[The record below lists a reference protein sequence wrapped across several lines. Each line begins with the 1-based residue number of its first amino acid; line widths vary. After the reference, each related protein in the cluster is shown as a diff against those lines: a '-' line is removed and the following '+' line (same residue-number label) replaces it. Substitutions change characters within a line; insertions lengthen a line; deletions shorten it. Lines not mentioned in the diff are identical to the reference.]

1 MLLYLKHFTPLYWMK
16 SLLYSRRFQ
25 GPNGHYYYNSV
36 PFGIASGPEENQW
49 QQHEFL
55 DSLRGVINI
64 TDDICVYGCGDTKEN
79 ANIDHDQ
86 NMVQL
91 LEKCAEHNL
100 RLCKKTSVQIPTFM
114 VHKLT
119 HKGVEPRSY
128 QSYRHQRNAS
138 SNRQS
143 CNAMLRRNVP
153 IPDQIMSA

>member
-1 MLLYLKHFTPLYWMK
+1 MK

-25 GPNGHYYYNSV
+25 GTNGHYCYNSV

-79 ANIDHDQ
+79 ANINHDQ

-91 LEKCAEHNL
+91 LEKCTEHNL